1 VHVVY
6 GKHRT
11 PFIIKMIRIITTAKP
26 FIQRIGFSQTFL
38 KNKIFLKKLKKL
50 YNIENEKQDKQKSR
64 AEK

>member
-1 VHVVY
+1 
-6 GKHRT
+6 
-11 PFIIKMIRIITTAKP
+11 MIRIITTAKP